1 MSKLRLL
8 NAAPDMFKL
17 HLLNAAL
24 IQTYWEKK
32 KKLDESIAA
41 FLKTRLKS

>member
-17 HLLNAAL
+17 HLLYAAP
-24 IQTYWEKK
+24 IQTYWKK
-32 KKLDESIAA
+32 KKLDESIAV